1 MRQQI
6 YLILLLSRR
15 QFRYQRGFLC
25 DVLFP
30 TLCGFL
36 QAFAFTLT
44 FSISVSFTFCFS
56 CFLWSGLYFI
66 LLGRQVAMLHS
77 CRTRAQLASL
87 CHDPAPLQ
95 CNDDCPVPHLR
106 LQASLARSEVC
117 SSIPQNHA
125 SISQYV
131 CVIIWQSETLH
142 FACVCILKYLDFCI
156 NSS

>member
-1 MRQQI
+1 MRPQFCCLGDNLNI
-6 YLILLLSRR
+6 KEVSYVMCCFLLYMDSYRPLH
-15 QFRYQRGFLC
+15 L
-25 DVLFP
+25 L
-30 TLCGFL
+30 
-36 QAFAFTLT
+36 LT

-66 LLGRQVAMLHS
+66 LLGRQVAVLHS
-77 CRTRAQLASL
+77 CRTWAQLASL

-106 LQASLARSEVC
+106 LQASLARSEVF
-117 SSIPQNHA
+117 SSIPQKHA

-131 CVIIWQSETLH
+131 CLIIWQSETLH
-142 FACVCILKYLDFCI
+142 FTYLDFCI